1 MDDQQSRYALMQKIA
16 SLEQKVQYLET
27 IIEVHHISK
36 FEENL
41 HRLKL
46 NIRSGVRQLSA
57 EFQAMEHDPQNAE
70 RVSDLI
76 DYMRQVI
83 SELERFTYSD
93 GTDQRTGRKI

>member
-16 SLEQKVQYLET
+16 SLEQKIQYLET

-41 HRLKL
+41 HCLKL
-46 NIRSGVRQLSA
+46 NIRSGIRQLSA

-93 GTDQRTGRKI
+93 GADQESHL

>member
-16 SLEQKVQYLET
+16 SLEQKIQYLET

-46 NIRSGVRQLSA
+46 NIRYPAAVCGVS
-57 EFQAMEHDPQNAE
+57 
-70 RVSDLI
+70 
-76 DYMRQVI
+76 
-83 SELERFTYSD
+83 SD
-93 GTDQRTGRKI
+93 GA

>member
-1 MDDQQSRYALMQKIA
+1 MNEQESRYALMQKIA
-16 SLEQKVQYLET
+16 ALEQKVQYLET

-46 NIRSGVRQLSA
+46 SIRSGIRQ
-57 EFQAMEHDPQNAE
+57 EFQAMEHDPQNAA

-83 SELERFTYSD
+83 SELERFTYKD
-93 GTDQRTGRKI
+93 ETNQQKFL

>member
-1 MDDQQSRYALMQKIA
+1 MDDQQSRYALTQKIA
-16 SLEQKVQYLET
+16 SLEQKIQYLET
-27 IIEVHHISK
+27 IIELHHISK

-41 HRLKL
+41 HHLKL

-57 EFQAMEHDPQNAE
+57 EVQAMEHDPQNAE

-83 SELERFTYSD
+83 GELERFTYKDD
-93 GTDQRTGRKI
+93 GSGKAL